1 MRNTMIQNVD
11 PTLSVW
17 RLVERVEKRSTILNH
32 RRTMNL
38 ISYEIEDVTL
48 VDHTATRIFSGFQV
62 FSKFL
67 PQQKRY
73 REMAQHAESIYVFGV
88 PDIEPPAI
96 PNITYV
102 ALDRYDKLAKE
113 WFLVSYGQGYASAL
127 ATEELTDLSTPD
139 EQRIFKGLWT
149 FDLSLVAILDEWLAN
164 TVSAQILNPIDENA
178 HNNASQVRTLNNTI
192 NRMLGRIHREKSPL
206 IRDELKTLIKTGLYP
221 SILNYTGQAQDTHEQ
236 ELVIV
241 FTDLRNFTQLS
252 ESMDSRQLVERIINP
267 YLSIVSQ
274 TIYQYGGMVDK
285 FLGDGVLAVFGL
297 EGSPDDAV
305 SQALAASRE
314 ILNQCL
320 ARDMPPIGIGIASG
334 RVSVGRIGSDLRHE
348 QTVIGDAVNIA
359 QRLSQLGHNDAW
371 LSHTI
376 YDSLPHQTQQMVESR
391 GKMALKGKAEPHLVY
406 RVGANSLA

>member
-1 MRNTMIQNVD
+1 MIQNVD
-11 PTLSVW
+11 PMLSVW

-48 VDHTATRIFSGFQV
+48 IDHTPTRIFSGFQV
-62 FSKFL
+62 LSKFL

-73 REMAQHAESIYVFGV
+73 REMAKHAESIYVFGV
-88 PDIEPPAI
+88 PDIDPPPI

-102 ALDRYDKLAKE
+102 ALDRHDKLAKE
-113 WFLVSYGQGYASAL
+113 WFLVSYGPGYASAL

-139 EQRIFKGLWT
+139 DQRIFKGLWT

-164 TVSAQILNPIDENA
+164 TVNAQIMNPLDENT
-178 HNNASQVRTLNNTI
+178 HNNPLQVRTLNNTI
-192 NRMLGRIHREKSPL
+192 NRMLGRIHREQSPL

-221 SILNYTGQAQDTHEQ
+221 SILNYTGQPQPPQDSREQ
-236 ELVIV
+236 EVVIL
-241 FTDLRNFTQLS
+241 FTDLRNFTQIS
-252 ESMDSRQLVERIINP
+252 ETMDSRQLVERIINP

-297 EGSPDDAV
+297 EGSPSDAV
-305 SQALAASRE
+305 RQALAASHE
-314 ILNQCL
+314 ILKQCL

-334 RVSVGRIGSDLRHE
+334 VVSIGRIGSEVRHE
-348 QTVIGDAVNIA
+348 QTVIGDAVNTA

-376 YDSLPHQTQQMVESR
+376 YRYVPHDKQHLVESR
-391 GKMALKGKAEPHLVY
+391 GKIELKGKSEPHHVY
-406 RVGANSLA
+406 RLRG